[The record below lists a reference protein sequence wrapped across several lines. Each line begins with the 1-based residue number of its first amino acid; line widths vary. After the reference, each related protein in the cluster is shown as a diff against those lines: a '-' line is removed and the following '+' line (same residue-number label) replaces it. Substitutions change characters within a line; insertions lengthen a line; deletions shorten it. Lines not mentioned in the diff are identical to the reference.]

1 MRDIITDLQREEPKI
16 EPIPTVTIT
25 LEDYEQLLMRGSD
38 FDYFNETLDM
48 ICDAIKTRASL
59 QYSGVRDTIYTR
71 VRWGKPEDTLD
82 EILRIIQYRH
92 RYGFAE
98 INRYVDEAMK
108 RRKEEDLKE
117 DLKKAQ
123 ELNDAENA

>member
-1 MRDIITDLQREEPKI
+1 MRNLITDLQREEPNI
-16 EPIPTVTIT
+16 EPIPTVTIS
-25 LEDYEQLLMRGSD
+25 LEGYEELFLKGSD
-38 FDYFNETLDM
+38 FDYISETLDM
-48 ICDAIKTRASL
+48 ICDAIKNRASL

-92 RYGFAE
+92 KCGWYE

-108 RRKEEDLKE
+108 RKQEEDAKKE
-117 DLKKAQ
+117 Q
-123 ELNDAENA
+123 EQNDAENA